1 MRRRKKG
8 AQAFGVLSKFF
19 QFVCEVFL
27 DRAGFG
33 TYNKIW
39 YKCADLSVS
48 ACFQAGTGPV
58 RFLRRVR
65 HLGRPPFMQLSR
77 PLPGSGKTNKGGVS
91 RTMLVKL
98 LIGVVSAVIA
108 LVIGLF
114 AGFQYRKNAAEKEIG
129 SAEEEAKRIMNEA
142 IRGAESK
149 KREALVEAK
158 EEILAQ
164 KASHEKEVNE
174 RRSQLQEQERRLQ
187 QKEESLERKI
197 ENAERKEETYAS
209 RLADLEESRAEVN
222 RLQQEQ
228 VATLERISGYTVEEA
243 KTYLL
248 NKLETEVTH
257 EAAMKIKEIEARLKE
272 EADQKAKEIVGTA
285 IQRCAADHVAETTV
299 SVVPLPNDEMK
310 GRIIGREGR
319 NIRALENLTGVDLI
333 IDDTPEA
340 ITVSCF
346 DPVRR
351 EIARLALE
359 KLILDGRIHPA
370 RIEEMVEMA
379 KREVDATIKAEGER
393 AVLETNVMGLH
404 PELIKLIGRMKY
416 RTSYGQNVYNHSIEV
431 AQLAGL
437 MAAELGEDVA
447 TAKRAGLLHDLG
459 KAVDHEVEGSH
470 VTIGVELAKKY
481 KENQAVVHAIHA
493 HHNDVEPETVIAC
506 IVQAADAISAARPG
520 ARRENLE
527 NYIKRLEKLEEV
539 TSSFQGVE
547 KSYAIQAGREVRI
560 IIQPEKV
567 SEDEMVLLARDIA
580 HRIENELEYPG
591 QIKVHLLR
599 EVKVVEYAK

>member
-1 MRRRKKG
+1 MPAFCG
-8 AQAFGVLSKFF
+8 AA
-19 QFVCEVFL
+19 
-27 DRAGFG
+27 
-33 TYNKIW
+33 I
-39 YKCADLSVS
+39 
-48 ACFQAGTGPV
+48 GPV
-58 RFLRRVR
+58 RPGCRD
-65 HLGRPPFMQLSR
+65 FMR
-77 PLPGSGKTNKGGVS
+77 NFREMEVCPDNMLPYILTGVI
-91 RTMLVKL
+91 VF
-98 LIGVVSAVIA
+98 IVA
-108 LVIGLF
+108 LVIGIPL
-114 AGFQYRKNAAEKEIG
+114 GILYRKKVAEKEIL
-129 SAEEEAKRIMNEA
+129 SAEEEAKRIINEA
-142 IRGAESK
+142 IKSAESK

-158 EEILAQ
+158 EKILA
-164 KASHEKEVNE
+164 EKTNYEREAKE
-174 RRSQLQEQERRLQ
+174 RRSELQEQERRLQ
-187 QKEESLERKI
+187 QKEETLERKL
-197 ENAERKEETYAS
+197 ENVERKEESYAA
-209 RLADLEESRAEVN
+209 RLANLEEARTKVAKLQAE
-222 RLQQEQ
+222 QME
-228 VATLERISGYTVEEA
+228 TLERISGYTAEEA
-243 KTYLL
+243 KAYLIA
-248 NKLETEVTH
+248 KLETEVTH
-257 EAAMKIKEIEARLKE
+257 EAAMKIKEVEARFKE
-272 EADQKAKEIVGTA
+272 EADAKAKEIVGLA
-285 IQRCAADHVAETTV
+285 IQRCAADHVAEATV

-319 NIRALENLTGVDLI
+319 NIRTLETLTGVDLI

-370 RIEEMVEMA
+370 RIEEMVEIA

-437 MAAELGEDVA
+437 MAAEIGEDVA

-470 VTIGVELAKKY
+470 VTIGVELARKY
-481 KENQAVVHAIHA
+481 KESKEVVHAIHA
-493 HHNDVEPETVIAC
+493 HHNDVEPQTVIAC
-506 IVQAADAISAARPG
+506 LVQAADAISAARPG

-539 TSSFQGVE
+539 TSSFRGVE

-560 IIQPEKV
+560 IVKPEVV
-567 SEDEMVLLARDIA
+567 SEDEMTLLAREIA
-580 HRIENELEYPG
+580 QRIENELEYPG

-599 EVKVVEYAK
+599 WVKIVEYAK